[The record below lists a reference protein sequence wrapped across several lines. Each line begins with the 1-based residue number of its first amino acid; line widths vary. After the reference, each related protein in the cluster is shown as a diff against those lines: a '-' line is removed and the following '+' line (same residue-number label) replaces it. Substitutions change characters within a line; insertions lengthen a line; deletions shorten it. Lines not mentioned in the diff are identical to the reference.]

1 MSEELKDEAICT
13 AHSSILCS
21 KRSSYS
27 YELRACG
34 LETTGDRPYTS
45 ECDYRLVIKAPV
57 VKEEP
62 LPEIPVLTPITSVP
76 ANLVPDSEY
85 TPF

>member
-1 MSEELKDEAICT
+1 MSKELKDEAICT
-13 AHSSILCS
+13 AHSSIECS
-21 KRSSYS
+21 EKHYTRQCN
-27 YELRACG
+27 LR
-34 LETTGDRPYTS
+34 TTGDQPYTS